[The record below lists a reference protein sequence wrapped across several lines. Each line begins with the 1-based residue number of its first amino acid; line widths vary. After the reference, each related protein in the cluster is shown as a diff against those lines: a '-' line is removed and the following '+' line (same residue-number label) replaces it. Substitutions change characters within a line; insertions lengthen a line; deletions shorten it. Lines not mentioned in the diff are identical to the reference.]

1 MGGSGVEVKKVWLTN
16 ADHPGYGY
24 GYEEVEWIGF
34 DEGVVGD
41 GWGGGGG

>member
-24 GYEEVEWIGF
+24 DY
-34 DEGVVGD
+34 VVVD
-41 GWGGGGG
+41 GGGGGGVDWVG